1 MLSVCCV
8 FRSLPVLASGGMLSL
23 MNNYAAA
30 SSFGNATSP
39 VNGRA
44 FSSAN
49 SPGALDLYGGPGG
62 GGGPGGAGSATVDG
76 FSYLQTANAAQAQL
90 GYSAIGV
97 RKWKCVHV
105 FL

>member
-1 MLSVCCV
+1 
-8 FRSLPVLASGGMLSL
+8 MLSL
-23 MNNYAAA
+23 MNNYAA

-49 SPGALDLYGGPGG
+49 SPGALDLYGGGG
-62 GGGPGGAGSATVDG
+62 GPCGGGPGSVDG
-76 FSYLQTANAAQAQL
+76 ISYLQTANAAQAQL

-97 RKWKCVHV
+97 RKSKCTRL
-105 FL
+105 FI